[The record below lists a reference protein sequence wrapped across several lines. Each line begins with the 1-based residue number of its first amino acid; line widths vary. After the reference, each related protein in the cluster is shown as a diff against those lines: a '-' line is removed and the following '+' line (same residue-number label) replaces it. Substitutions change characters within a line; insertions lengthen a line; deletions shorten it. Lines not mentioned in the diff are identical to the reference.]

1 MRMRRAIPALVT
13 ALLAPAVLASPPA
26 ASAPTLPAG
35 EAAATA
41 DVLGYIAYTHV
52 PYHRSAGAATG
63 YRGPGDIRVIAPDGS
78 LAAAL
83 TKGPA
88 NDFEPAFSPDT
99 TLVAFSSDRAE
110 RKAKIADLY
119 IIDVSGDGLRR
130 LTRNAGTGA
139 PAWAPDGQ
147 RLVVDDKN
155 GLLIVP
161 SAGGKAQRLLRTPK
175 GRLDHSPT
183 WTRDGGHVLF
193 TRAELRGGKTVRESI
208 WMVAADGT
216 DAHRLIGG
224 GKGDLKFSSQPA
236 IAPDGSTL
244 AWVTRTKRG
253 STIWLADL
261 LAGTADNAR
270 RLVTKKYQWFEG
282 PAFAPDGSALAA
294 TLGSRSA
301 RAGSELVAYDLPG
314 REFSR
319 ILSVSKGSLYGP
331 NWAS

>member
-1 MRMRRAIPALVT
+1 MRTRLAITALVA
-13 ALLAPAVLASPPA
+13 ALLAPAVLAPPPA
-26 ASAPTLPAG
+26 ASTPTAPTG

-52 PYHRSAGAATG
+52 PYHLSAGAASG

-78 LAAAL
+78 LASAL

-99 TLVAFSSDRAE
+99 TLVAFSSDRAKRRAE
-110 RKAKIADLY
+110 IADLY
-119 IIDVSGDGLRR
+119 VIDVTGDGLRR
-130 LTRNAGTGA
+130 LTKNAGTGA
-139 PAWAPDGQ
+139 PAWAPDGS

-161 SAGGKAQRLLRTPK
+161 LNDGQPQRLLRTPK
-175 GRLDHSPT
+175 GRIDHSPT
-183 WTRDGGHVLF
+183 WTKDGGHVLF
-193 TRAELRGGKTVRESI
+193 TRTELRGGKAVRESI
-208 WMVAADGT
+208 WIVAADGT

-224 GKGDLKFSSQPA
+224 KDDLRFSSQPA
-236 IAPDGSTL
+236 IAPDGFTL

-261 LAGTADNAR
+261 HSGTVDNVR
-270 RLVTKKYQWFEG
+270 GLVTKQKQWFEG

-294 TLGSRSA
+294 TLGSKSA